1 MATKAE
7 QVHWGTEPQWEEI
20 SKDPVERA
28 CALARAENWYHHMS
42 DDNDHRKWILEFMKS
57 NNFKDS
63 EIKAVAR
70 TGQTVTVPDEV
81 APNEPGCIVGVL
93 ARLLSLGAPLP
104 EVRKERLLKAIRHLA
119 EKGKTIREVEKVE
132 GLPNIQDRI
141 REQVSNLIGELEQ
154 FEDQFFVAGNTNSKN
169 GCNAIADYIHK
180 RNIRGVQA
188 TRIAEWFRRRLDPIE
203 TLLDGKADD
212 QLKEAYSLYTKK
224 QLKEYHKWLNCLIE
238 ACQHQVEVSKK
249 LRQPRRRRPK
259 DPVKVVKSLKYK
271 KEDEAWKI
279 KSVHPTKIIGA
290 EKVILFNTKTKTC
303 TILEASTKT
312 GLSVKGTTVIGFDAD
327 KSKSKRLRKP
337 DPLLKAIREDGGIRS
352 VKNAIGLSNTV
363 EKEASGRVNADT
375 IILAVY

>member
-1 MATKAE
+1 MASKAE
-7 QVHWGTEPQWEEI
+7 QIHWGSEPQWDEI
-20 SKDPVERA
+20 SKDPIERV

-42 DDNDHRKWILEFMKS
+42 DDGDHRKWILEFMKS
-57 NNFKDS
+57 NNFTDS

-70 TGQTVTVPDEV
+70 TGQTTTAPDEV

-93 ARLLSLGAPLP
+93 ARLVVLGAPLP
-104 EVRKERLLKAIRHLA
+104 EVRKQRLLKAVKHLA
-119 EKGKTIREVEKVE
+119 EKGKSIREVEKVE
-132 GLPNIQDRI
+132 GVPNVQDRI

-154 FEDQFFVAGNTNSKN
+154 FEDQFLIGSNPKN
-169 GCNAIADYIHK
+169 GCTAIADYIHK
-180 RNIRGVQA
+180 RNIRGMQA
-188 TRIAEWFRRRLDPIE
+188 TRIAEWFKRRLDPID
-203 TLLDGKADD
+203 TLLGGKSDD

-238 ACQHQVEVSKK
+238 ACQHQVEISKK

-259 DPVKVVKSLKYK
+259 DPVKVVRSLKYK
-271 KEDEAWKI
+271 KEDETWKI
-279 KSVHPTKIIGA
+279 KSVHPTKIVGA
-290 EKVILFNTKTKTC
+290 EKVILFNTKTKVC

-363 EKEASGRVNADT
+363 EKEARGRVNADT